1 MTSGELAIVIAG
13 THEDWSGGA
22 RTLTRARVH
31 PNGTLSFGADG
42 TLSFGAELDPD
53 GDHVWFRT
61 EENAVGRMLAATPA
75 DRGRTPG
82 VVKMGPLA
90 GDLLV
95 EDGPEG
101 VRLDSTLRGP
111 YRALLG
117 VLEGVQG
124 FRVRGRSARSRS
136 RCRSSARNI
145 ASDRVCRRCWWTP
158 TSRRST
164 STRPFPIPR
173 VVSRDDLGMY
183 DYPQ

>member
-111 YRALLG
+111 YRRFWAFWR
-117 VLEGVQG
+117 V
-124 FRVRGRSARSRS
+124 FRGSGSGDGRRGRGAGVARALATSHRIAFVVGAGGRRPPGDPPAPDPSRYLG
-136 RCRSSARNI
+136 
-145 ASDRVCRRCWWTP
+145 WY
-158 TSRRST
+158 
-164 STRPFPIPR
+164 
-173 VVSRDDLGMY
+173 LGMI
-183 DYPQ
+183 